1 MRYRTLLN
9 YCANVLKVNKQYAV
23 DLQNALRFET
33 LLLKVLRFLFRHF
46 RIDKIVIRRVEYS
59 IGLAFSPFRKE
70 KLFLIPYLFI
80 F

>member
-9 YCANVLKVNKQYAV
+9 YCANVLKVTKQYAV
-23 DLQNALRFET
+23 DLQNVLRLET

-59 IGLAFSPFRKE
+59 IGLSLLLERKNY
-70 KLFLIPYLFI
+70 F
-80 F
+80 

>member
-9 YCANVLKVNKQYAV
+9 YCASVLKVNKQYAV

-59 IGLAFSPFRKE
+59 IGLSLLLERENYF
-70 KLFLIPYLFI
+70 
-80 F
+80 

>member
-33 LLLKVLRFLFRHF
+33 LLLKVLNFWNVTPFRHF

-59 IGLAFSPFRKE
+59 IGLSFLLERKNY
-70 KLFLIPYLFI
+70 F
-80 F
+80 